1 MSGLKSHSDG
11 RESLIARLYNRGP
24 HDQSS
29 EWSGIRI
36 ANSFICSKAQADF
49 PAAASAFLTNDLI
62 GSIIVV
68 FVGAAILVCVT
79 RLVTARKYAPDSP
92 APAHLHRAGFLPV
105 QWGELRVGYATQIC
119 GGVSFRTILSLV
131 DVVN

>member
-1 MSGLKSHSDG
+1 MVRDPHCEFLHLLEGPGRLSGS
-11 RESLIARLYNRGP
+11 RV
-24 HDQSS
+24 
-29 EWSGIRI
+29 
-36 ANSFICSKAQADF
+36 
-49 PAAASAFLTNDLI
+49 AFLTNDLI

-119 GGVSFRTILSLV
+119 GGISFRTILSLV